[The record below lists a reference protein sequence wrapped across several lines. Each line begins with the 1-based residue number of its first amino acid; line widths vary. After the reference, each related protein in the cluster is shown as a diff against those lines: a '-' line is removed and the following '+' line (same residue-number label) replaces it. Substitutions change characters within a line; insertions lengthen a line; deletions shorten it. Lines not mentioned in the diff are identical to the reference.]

1 MELKEVNLLQD
12 RDKKDYYYY
21 IKLLGVSNE
30 ILEFGYRIDM
40 GKFVARTACGGL
52 YIETTEKDKEELDSF
67 LKHHEYRAR
76 WAEFKEIVNGLE
88 AVKKIVVEEDLERML
103 EPQKELR
110 DLKEAFF
117 ELRDRVGNLEKRSYM
132 PQLPYWG
139 DELNPKPDW
148 MDYRDFQTL
157 RASRQHPSVMPWHGT
172 TEPWGEYGYPYH
184 TMSDSLA
191 KAAGLEKKDKKKA
204 AGLEK
209 KKKDKK

>member
-191 KAAGLEKKDKKKA
+191 KAAGLEKK
-204 AGLEK
+204 
-209 KKKDKK
+209 KKDKK